1 LRPARFKKAAASDA
15 GLNERPSDRL
25 PAIGNRSLFGQRK
38 TTTRQQCQQSS
49 GDRPGPQHAQH
60 LPDIFAK
67 DSNKTFRAQ
76 WQLPKNTLI

>member
-38 TTTRQQCQQSS
+38 STIRQ
-49 GDRPGPQHAQH
+49 
-60 LPDIFAK
+60 
-67 DSNKTFRAQ
+67 
-76 WQLPKNTLI
+76 